1 MIASAPRV
9 PFREIMRPNQRPYM
23 LAPDEDANLVGM
35 RLYGEGPFHRELKP
49 AISIM
54 KKSHFLIREGDVIY
68 NKLFAWKG
76 TFGIVPP
83 ELDGMYV
90 SDKFPT
96 YELDKS
102 RVSHRYLAWF
112 FRHPGVWDQA
122 RAMSTG
128 SAALS
133 KLTLNP
139 PRFLDLILPL
149 PDLAEQERTVDWLEG
164 LAARVSEASAL
175 RASAQGDFTL
185 LSVKSRDAILS
196 SVAPSGSLGDV
207 LNGAPRNGWSPVCD
221 NDDNGTP
228 VLTLSAVTGWRFNA
242 NAYKRTS
249 LPTRADAHYWA
260 AAGDLLMTRSN
271 TPELVGHVAI
281 HSGRPN
287 PCIYP
292 DLMMKLPLDKRRADT
307 SFVWYW
313 LQSTMVRSYIKRSA
327 KGTSPT
333 MKKIS
338 QPIVEAI
345 PFPVHLSIDQQTD
358 MVAKLDASQEKL
370 DAARAL
376 QAETASELDAMVPTI
391 LDKAFKGELS

>member
-9 PFREIMRPNQRPYM
+9 PFREIMRPNQRPYL

-49 AISIM
+49 AMSIV

-76 TFGIVPP
+76 AFGIVPS

-96 YELDKS
+96 YELNRS
-102 RVSHRYLAWF
+102 RVSERYLAWF

-122 RAMSTG
+122 RVMSTG

-139 PRFLDLILPL
+139 PRFLDLTLPL
-149 PDLAEQERTVDWLEG
+149 PGLAEQERIADWLEA
-164 LAARVSEASAL
+164 LSVRVSEARTL
-175 RASAQGDFTL
+175 RASARSDFAAL
-185 LSVKSRDAILS
+185 NIKSRDAIL
-196 SVAPSGSLGDV
+196 AAITPSGALGDV
-207 LNGAPRNGWSPVCD
+207 LQGAPRNGWSPVCD
-221 NDDNGTP
+221 NADNGTP
-228 VLTLSAVTGWRFNA
+228 VLTLSAVTGWRFNG
-242 NAYKRTS
+242 NAYKLTS

-260 AAGDLLMTRSN
+260 AEGDLLMTRSN
-271 TPELVGHVAI
+271 TPELVGHAAI
-281 HSGRPN
+281 HSGSPN

-292 DLMMKLPLDKRRADT
+292 DLMMKLILDKRDT
-307 SFVWYW
+307 DPRFVWYW
-313 LQSTMVRSYIKRSA
+313 LQSTMVRDYIKRSA
-327 KGTSPT
+327 RGTSPT

-338 QPIVEAI
+338 QAIVEAI
-345 PFPVHLSIDQQTD
+345 PFPVHLSIIEQKQIIEE
-358 MVAKLDASQEKL
+358 LNASQEKL
-370 DAARAL
+370 DIVRML
-376 QAETASELDAMVPTI
+376 QAETAVELDAMLPTI
-391 LDKAFKGELS
+391 LNKAFKGEL